1 MTYKAIHIHLSFL
14 RSLEN
19 FKASNKYLLKKII
32 IYFYLI
38 DTTTIFTS
46 IITIATIFNMK
57 KNNPTGTV
65 LYTVEQTIK
74 EYRKISQKNIKKIV
88 NDITVDQCLLLIMI
102 NQNSDYS
109 QKEIA
114 ELIFKDNTS
123 ITRIIELM
131 VKKEYLTRTINEV
144 DRRKFNLEITEK
156 GKKTIELLTPV
167 IHRNRQIALEGLS
180 ENEIELL
187 DKMLT
192 KIISNCKN

>member
-1 MTYKAIHIHLSFL
+1 
-14 RSLEN
+14 
-19 FKASNKYLLKKII
+19 
-32 IYFYLI
+32 
-38 DTTTIFTS
+38 
-46 IITIATIFNMK
+46 MK

-65 LYTVEQTIK
+65 LYTIEQTIK
-74 EYRKISQKNIKKIV
+74 EYRKISQKNIGKIV
-88 NDITVDQCLLLIMI
+88 NDITVDQCLLLIVL
-102 NQNSDYS
+102 NKNSNYS

-131 VKKEYLTRTINEV
+131 VKKEYLTRKINEL

-167 IHRNRQIALEGLS
+167 INKNRQDALKGLS

-187 DKMLT
+187 DKILI
-192 KIISNCKN
+192 KILSNCKK